1 MTLHRLAIPV
11 VGFISF
17 AVFVPSRAQ
26 DTPEPPAAQV
36 ASSAVNTQTA
46 APLSDE
52 DAARL
57 YLVRKEYPEAEA
69 LFHKLTVE
77 HPKSALYWNELGI
90 SRHSQSQLSAALKCY
105 EKAVKLDHNYA
116 DPLNNAGTI
125 WYERKEFPKAVRAY
139 RRAIKIR
146 SDFAPFY
153 LNLGYALFN
162 EKNYSESIASFRTAL
177 QIDPEAFDTGKSRMG
192 TVIQDRSMSSDR
204 GRFYFMLAKSF
215 AEAGNIERCVIYLKK
230 ARDEGFKEMN
240 AAKTDPSFAAVLKD
254 PAVQEALEPKPATE
268 MAQP

>member
-11 VGFISF
+11 IGFIF
-17 AVFVPSRAQ
+17 LTVFVPSRAQ
-26 DTPEPPAAQV
+26 NTPEPPAAQL
-36 ASSAVNTQTA
+36 ASNTVNTKPATA
-46 APLSDE
+46 LSDE

-57 YLVRKEYPEAEA
+57 FLVRKEYPEAEA

-90 SRHSQSQLSAALKCY
+90 SRHSQSQLGAALKCY
-105 EKAVKLDHNYA
+105 EKSVKLDHNYA
-116 DPLNNAGTI
+116 DPLNNMGTI
-125 WYERKEFPKAVRAY
+125 WYERKQFPKAIRAY
-139 RRAIKIR
+139 RKAIKIR
-146 SDFAPFY
+146 ADFAPFY
-153 LNLGYALFN
+153 LNLGYAQFN
-162 EKNYSESIASFRTAL
+162 EKSYSDSIASFRTAL
-177 QIDPEAFDTGKSRMG
+177 VLDPEAFDTGKSRMG
-192 TVIQDRSMSSDR
+192 TVIQDRSMSADR

-240 AAKTDPSFAAVLKD
+240 AAKTDPSFAAVLKN
-254 PAVQEALEPKPATE
+254 PEVQEALEPKPATE

>member
-1 MTLHRLAIPV
+1 MTLHRLAIPAV
-11 VGFISF
+11 SFILL

-26 DTPEPPAAQV
+26 NTPEPPAAQL
-36 ASSAVNTQTA
+36 ASSAVNTQP

-57 YLVRKEYPEAEA
+57 YLVRKEYPEAQA
-69 LFHKLTVE
+69 LFHKLTVA

-90 SRHSQSQLSAALKCY
+90 SLHSQSQLDAALKCY
-105 EKAVKLDHNYA
+105 EKSAKLDHNYA

-125 WYERKEFPKAVRAY
+125 WYERKQFPKAIRAY
-139 RRAIKIR
+139 HKAIKIR
-146 SDFAPFY
+146 ADFAPFY
-153 LNLGYALFN
+153 LNLGYAQFN
-162 EKNYSESIASFRTAL
+162 EKSYSDSIASFRKAL
-177 QIDPEAFDTGKSRMG
+177 EIDPQAFDTGKSRMG
-192 TVIQDRSMSSDR
+192 TVIQDRSMSTDR
-204 GRFYFMLAKSF
+204 GRFYFMLAKSL

-230 ARDEGFKEMN
+230 ARDEGFKDMN
-240 AAKTDPSFAAVLKD
+240 QAKTDPSFAAVLKD